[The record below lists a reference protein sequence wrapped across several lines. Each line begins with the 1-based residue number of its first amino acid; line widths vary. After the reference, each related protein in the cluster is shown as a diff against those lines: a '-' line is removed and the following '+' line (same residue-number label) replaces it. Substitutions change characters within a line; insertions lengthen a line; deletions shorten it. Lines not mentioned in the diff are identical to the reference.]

1 MDDDHDQDPD
11 PPSPAAAGGR
21 CPCCSSSGSPA
32 VPWRRSV
39 KRNLGPEKG
48 EGDDGEG
55 ESAAEECAALRK
67 AMAAAQSIAPA
78 LQAEVE
84 EEHLAKVRM
93 ELR

>member
-1 MDDDHDQDPD
+1 MVVTDREARSEVPD
-11 PPSPAAAGGR
+11 
-21 CPCCSSSGSPA
+21 SGKVA
-32 VPWRRSV
+32 V

>member
-1 MDDDHDQDPD
+1 
-11 PPSPAAAGGR
+11 
-21 CPCCSSSGSPA
+21 
-32 VPWRRSV
+32 V

-55 ESAAEECAALRK
+55 ESVAEECAALRK

-78 LQAEVE
+78 LRAEVE
-84 EEHLAKVRM
+84 EERLAVASAEVRM